1 MKMKFLLLIFS
12 AFTSGIIMA
21 QVPLNS
27 EIEDLIQMQT
37 QDSFSSI
44 DLPSGQNMAM
54 QINPIDQGDIIVNP
68 YVIAPGDSVLLNFL
82 LLEDYVLSGDLNN
95 FLGSSQAGVSSL
107 AIPSFRE
114 QELDIR
120 TSYGPLEGLRSEYNQ
135 FIGLEAIQQNA
146 IRNQLQ
152 EIIARLNNRNPYNI
166 DSQGMLNLPG
176 FPAIPLLG
184 LNAEEAALRIRSQ
197 PELDGLVV
205 GLTIISSENV
215 DSLRLSLYGQE
226 IFENSTLLNYA
237 PGFIPGAYVVRTGD
251 RILVQLF
258 GSTNYS
264 NVYTVLDNGSIN
276 LPEIGPIQIAGI
288 ANNQLNDHINS
299 QILDSFVGTN
309 INASVISSNPI
320 EIFVSGEVVSP
331 GIKIIRSNG
340 SLIEAIVASGG
351 ITDIASIRTI
361 KIIRDQTVTD
371 IDLYDFLLRGESE
384 DELSLLSGDVV
395 LINPVRKIVGV
406 SGMVRRSFYF
416 ELLEGEG
423 YDAAINFAGGILSS
437 ADEESISILR
447 QSLGRPIES
456 VQYLEELEPID
467 RDIVNVPLK
476 FINNINSVSIVG
488 PHIREGL
495 NPWEPGDR
503 ILDILGDRNSFI
515 AGAEL
520 NYILVKRQPLVN
532 GAIDF
537 ISVDLEHAYDDSNSQ
552 ENIEILARD
561 EIYVFNAEFSRE
573 SIIDT
578 LLNES
583 VPFSE
588 YSDRNNIVVQG
599 LVGFPGR
606 FPYEANM
613 TVRKVLNASG
623 GIRYPGD
630 TSRIL
635 IERILD
641 DKQISSFFV
650 DQNSNFEIL
659 PGDIIVVNDILGYQ
673 TPRRVTISG
682 QVRSPGT
689 YFAAAG
695 ESVQDIIERAGGYT
709 DVANPSGII
718 VRKERLIELERR
730 SRRTSVEQLQAQIRN
745 LGGSAD
751 INLDLINAF
760 ISEYLNSEIIGRVN
774 TLEDLDLNQQLVNIT
789 IENNDTIYIPES
801 SYTVSVFGEVNI
813 PGSFVYIEDN
823 NVLDYIEHAGSF
835 LASANDREL
844 LLISPSGRIS
854 TLRRGGIF
862 NRQNRQDMIPQPGDV
877 ILVTPDLRLNFQ
889 QNLNIASSVT
899 AIIYQTAVA
908 LAAVNSFNN

>member
-1 MKMKFLLLIFS
+1 MKMKFLILVFS

-21 QVPLNS
+21 QGSLNS

-44 DLPSGQNMAM
+44 DLPSGQNMAP
-54 QINPIDQGDIIVNP
+54 QINPNDQGDIIVNP

-82 LLEDYVLSGDLNN
+82 LLEDFVLSGDLNN
-95 FLGSSQAGVSSL
+95 FLGSSQSGATSL

-135 FIGLEAIQQNA
+135 FIGLSNINQDA

-152 EIIARLNNRNPYNI
+152 EILARLNNRNPYNI

-176 FPAIPLLG
+176 FPAIPLQG
-184 LNAEEAALRIRSQ
+184 LTADEAALRIRSQ
-197 PELDGLVV
+197 PGLDGLVV

-237 PGFIPGAYVVRTGD
+237 PGFVPGAYVVRTGD

-288 ANNQLNDHINS
+288 ANNQLNDHVNS
-299 QILDSFVGTN
+299 QILNSFVGTN

-447 QSLGRPIES
+447 QSLGGPIES
-456 VQYLEELEPID
+456 VQYLEELDPID

-515 AGAEL
+515 EGAEL

-537 ISVDLEHAYDDSNSQ
+537 ISLDLERAYDDSNSQ

-583 VPFSE
+583 VPFSD
-588 YSDRNNIVVQG
+588 YSDRNNITVEG

-613 TVRKVLNASG
+613 TVRKALNASG
-623 GIRYPGD
+623 GIRHPGD
-630 TSRIL
+630 NSRIL
-635 IERILD
+635 IERLD
-641 DKQISSFFV
+641 GTQISTFFV
-650 DQNSNFEIL
+650 DQNSNYELL
-659 PGDIIVVNDILGYQ
+659 PGDIIVVNEILGYQ
-673 TPRRVTISG
+673 APRSVTISG

-689 YFAAAG
+689 YFAAVG

-709 DVANPSGII
+709 DFANPSGII
-718 VRKERLIELERR
+718 VRKQRLIELERR
-730 SRRTSVEQLQAQIRN
+730 SRQSSVEQLQAQIRN

-751 INLDLINAF
+751 INLDLINAL
-760 ISEYLNSEIIGRVN
+760 ISDYLDSEIIGRVN
-774 TLEDLDLNQQLVNIT
+774 TVDDADLNQQLANIT

-823 NVLDYIEHAGSF
+823 NVLDYVDIAGSF

-844 LLISPSGRIS
+844 LLISPSGKIS

-862 NRQNRQDMIPQPGDV
+862 NRQNRLDMIPQPGDV